1 MSNTLEIVLGNLI
14 TIGVLIAIATTV
26 KLEVKSEIFLNGMK
40 NTTYNLKI
48 F

>member
-1 MSNTLEIVLGNLI
+1 MCKPHEIVLGNLI
-14 TIGVLIAIATTV
+14 TVAILIAVIANS
-26 KLEVKSEIFLNGMK
+26 KLEVKTELFLNGIK

>member
-1 MSNTLEIVLGNLI
+1 MSKTLEIVLGNLL
-14 TIGVLIAIATTV
+14 TIGILIAIAATV
-26 KLEVKSEIFLNGMK
+26 KLEVKTELFLNGMK